1 MRMKAFNHSWKK
13 ENLFGRITNL
23 KSMKH
28 IQTVGVVGAGTMG
41 SALAQKFAQEGFRVI
56 LADRTKNFVERGLE
70 NIRTTLEEGIEK
82 KVFTKQQVEEYLSN
96 LKGTDSL
103 ADLKVCNLVV
113 EAIFE
118 DFNAKVD
125 LFKSLSEIVSKD
137 CIVATNTSSFSV
149 TELAKNISHPERFIG
164 LHFFYHAAKNRL
176 VEIIPGENTSA
187 ETFEAAQLFSVLAGK
202 DAIDCRDS
210 YGFAV
215 NRFFV
220 PWLNESTRL
229 LREGVATKAEIDIVC
244 MKVFG
249 IGMGPFALMNATGIP
264 IAYHSEKTLEVFGK
278 LYEVADALKMQAE
291 SGKQWEIEPM
301 TIEKMDAQKEKIISD
316 RMLAVVF
323 FVCSQILE
331 EKVSSATHLNR
342 GAKIGLKWKNGP
354 VDLMRS
360 AGAEEVNRLVGLITG
375 LYGMNMPSSISE
387 KYWEMES
394 VRLEKKFPFA
404 MITMD
409 QPENM
414 NTLSEKTVQELS
426 DKFNEAENDL
436 SVKIIFIRGSGKA
449 FVAGADIKF
458 FVKNIK
464 AHKIGEIRSFTVLGQ
479 KVFSSIEESKKKVVA
494 IINGLTLGG
503 GLELALCADMILALP
518 KAQFSFPETGIGI
531 YPGLG
536 GTQRCARKI
545 GKGLS
550 KYLIHT
556 GKMLSAKEAEE
567 IGLAD
572 KIISPDEYMEI
583 ISGNQPLPEISEKHL
598 SEKWQHIKDFFEK
611 NSLAEILGKTF
622 PVQSLDIEET
632 DKIVKTIGHKAPVAI
647 RLADKLIDD
656 GKGCESELAHLNEI
670 FSTSDALLGLTSI
683 GKKIQYQGK

>member
-1 MRMKAFNHSWKK
+1 MKNI
-13 ENLFGRITNL
+13 R
-23 KSMKH
+23 
-28 IQTVGVVGAGTMG
+28 TVGVVGAGTMG
-41 SALAQKFAQEGFRVI
+41 SALAQKFAQEGFKVI
-56 LADRTKNFVERGLE
+56 LADRAKNFVEKGLA
-70 NIRTTLEEGIEK
+70 NIRTTLEEGIER
-82 KVFTKQQVEEYLSN
+82 KVFTKQQGEEYFSN
-96 LKGTDSL
+96 LRGTDSPG
-103 ADLKVCNLVV
+103 DLKVCDMVV

-118 DFNAKVD
+118 NFNAKVD
-125 LFKSLSEIVSKD
+125 LFRSLSEIVSHD

-149 TELAKNISHPERFIG
+149 TELAKSISHPERFIG

-176 VEIIPGENTSA
+176 VEIIPGEKTSGK
-187 ETFEAAQLFSVLAGK
+187 TIEATRIFSVLAGK
-202 DAIDCRDS
+202 DAIHCTDS

-229 LREGVATKAEIDIVC
+229 LQEGVATRAEIDSVC

-249 IGMGPFALMNATGIP
+249 IGMGPFALMNATGVP
-264 IAYHSEKTLEVFGK
+264 VAYHSEMTLAIFGK
-278 LYEVADALKMQAE
+278 LYEVAEALKRQAE

-301 TIEKMDAQKEKIISD
+301 TIEKMDSQREKIISD
-316 RMLAVVF
+316 RMLGVVF

-331 EKVSSATHLNR
+331 EKVSSPTHLNR
-342 GAKIGLKWKNGP
+342 GAKIGLRWKNGP
-354 VDLMRS
+354 VDLMKS
-360 AGAEEVNRLVGLITG
+360 AGTAEVNRLVRLVSE
-375 LYGMNMPSSISE
+375 LYGMKIPSSIDE

-394 VRLEKKFPFA
+394 VRLEKKYPFA
-404 MITMD
+404 IITMD

-414 NTLSEKTVQELS
+414 NALSEKTVRELS
-426 DKFNEAENDL
+426 EKFNEADNDP
-436 SVKIIFIRGSGKA
+436 SVETIFITGSGKA

-464 AHKIGEIRSFTVLGQ
+464 AHKISDIESFTVYGQ
-479 KVFSSIEESKKKVVA
+479 KVFNRIDQSKKRVVA

-518 KAQFSFPETGIGI
+518 KAQFAFPETGIGI

-536 GTQRCARKI
+536 GTQRCAGKI

-556 GKMLSAKEAEE
+556 GKMLLANEAEE
-567 IGLAD
+567 IGLVD
-572 KIISPDEYMEI
+572 KVISVDESMEI
-583 ISGNQPLPEISEKHL
+583 ISGNQSLPVISNKLLPE
-598 SEKWQHIKDFFEK
+598 KWRHIKDFFEK
-611 NSLAEILGKTF
+611 NSIVEILGKTF
-622 PVQSLDIEET
+622 SVQSLTNEEAA
-632 DKIVKTIGHKAPVAI
+632 KIVKTIAYKAPVAI

-656 GKGCESELAHLNEI
+656 GKGCASELAYLNEI

-683 GKKIQYQGK
+683 GKKVQYQGK